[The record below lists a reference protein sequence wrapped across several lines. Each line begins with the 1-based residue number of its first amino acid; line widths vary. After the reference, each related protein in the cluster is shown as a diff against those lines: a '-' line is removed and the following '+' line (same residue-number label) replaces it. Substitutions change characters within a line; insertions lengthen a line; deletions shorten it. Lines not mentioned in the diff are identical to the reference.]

1 MKISN
6 RLGLHRRCLLITI
19 GMATLFLFGLCS
31 PCIGSDPESGD
42 APPREIPVDI
52 SLDAAAGPSGA
63 IPVSLIRQNDSFL
76 LYRGGQPY
84 FIKGVGGRRHMES
97 AAEAGANSIRTWG
110 PENAGTLLDRAQGC
124 GMTVTLG
131 IWLSHQPSDYLNN
144 AYRSS
149 ISRDIQHL
157 LDEYKNHPALLM
169 WSLGNEINLLDANTP
184 EAWQFVNRMARM
196 IKDQDPH
203 HPVITV
209 IAYDDITLNN
219 IARHAPDLDAVGI
232 NAYGALSGVRAM
244 IDRSAYDGPYI
255 ITEWGVDGHWEAE
268 KTTWGRPI
276 EPTSDEKADF
286 HLQRY
291 AQNILANSDKCL
303 GSYVFLWGQKQE
315 RTPTWY
321 SMFIED
327 LPGLDVPG
335 VSCPT
340 VDVMRFNWS
349 GDWPSNRAP
358 RVGRVTINEIE
369 AMGDVKLTP
378 GEPILARVAAT
389 DPENDGLS
397 YVWELME
404 EPTMLSIGGSHESRP
419 GALGSIVQG
428 ILPELNLLAPDR
440 TGEYRLFVY
449 VLDRNGHVGTANIPF
464 QVDLSQP
471 LEAGSEPPPSS
482 DDQPLSVVASKDG

>member
-6 RLGLHRRCLLITI
+6 RLGLHQRCLLIAI
-19 GMATLFLFGLCS
+19 GMATLFLFGLCP

-42 APPREIPVDI
+42 APPREIPVEN
-52 SLDAAAGPSGA
+52 SLDAAAGHAGA

-244 IDRSAYDGPYI
+244 IDSSAYDGPYI

-276 EPTSDEKADF
+276 EPTSNEKADF

-291 AQNILANSDKCL
+291 AQNILANGDKCL

-327 LPGLDVPG
+327 LPGLEIPV

-349 GDWPSNRAP
+349 GCWPSNRAP
-358 RVGRVTINEIE
+358 RVDRVTINEID
-369 AMGDVKLTP
+369 AAGDVRLTP

-404 EPTMLSIGGSHESRP
+404 EPLKLSIGGAQETRP
-419 GALGSIVQG
+419 GALGNIVQG
-428 ILPELNLLAPDR
+428 ILPELSLLAPDR

-464 QVDLSQP
+464 QVDLSRP
-471 LEAGSEPPPSS
+471 MEAGSEPSPSS
-482 DDQPLSVVASKDG
+482 DDLPLSVAASQDG

>member
-1 MKISN
+1 
-6 RLGLHRRCLLITI
+6 
-19 GMATLFLFGLCS
+19 
-31 PCIGSDPESGD
+31 
-42 APPREIPVDI
+42 
-52 SLDAAAGPSGA
+52 
-63 IPVSLIRQNDSFL
+63 
-76 LYRGGQPY
+76 
-84 FIKGVGGRRHMES
+84 
-97 AAEAGANSIRTWG
+97 
-110 PENAGTLLDRAQGC
+110 
-124 GMTVTLG
+124 MTVTLG
-131 IWLSHQPSDYLNN
+131 IWLSHQPSDYLDN

-196 IKDQDPH
+196 IKEQDPH

-209 IAYDDITLNN
+209 IAFDDVTLNN
-219 IARHAPDLDAVGI
+219 VARHAPDLDAVGI

-291 AQNILANSDKCL
+291 AQDILANSDKCL

-349 GDWPSNRAP
+349 GCWPSNRAP
-358 RVGRVTINEIE
+358 RVDRVTINEIE
-369 AMGDVKLTP
+369 AAGDVRLAP

-404 EPTMLSIGGSHESRP
+404 EPTVLSIGGSPESRP

-464 QVDLSQP
+464 QVDQSPARDVEHGQ
-471 LEAGSEPPPSS
+471 ASPS
-482 DDQPLSVVASKDG
+482 DG

>member
-6 RLGLHRRCLLITI
+6 RLGLHQRCLLVTI
-19 GMATLFLFGLCS
+19 GMATLFLFGVCS

-42 APPREIPVDI
+42 MPPREIPVTI
-52 SLDAAAGPSGA
+52 SLDAASGQAAA
-63 IPVSLIRQNDSFL
+63 IPVAITRQNDGYL

-97 AAEAGANSIRTWG
+97 AAEAGANSVRTWG
-110 PENAGTLLDRAQGC
+110 PGNAGPLLDRAQDC
-124 GMTVTLG
+124 GMTVMLG
-131 IWLSHQPSDYLNN
+131 IWLSHETSDYLDN
-144 AYRSS
+144 AYRSR
-149 ISRDIQHL
+149 IARDIQDL

-169 WSLGNEINLLDANTP
+169 WSLGNEINLLDANIP
-184 EAWQFVNRMARM
+184 EAWQFVNRMSRM

-203 HPVITV
+203 HPVISV

-244 IDRSAYDGPYI
+244 IDSSAYDGPYI

-276 EPTSDEKADF
+276 EPTSDEKADS

-335 VSCPT
+335 ASCPT
-340 VDVMRFNWS
+340 VDVMHFNWS
-349 GDWPSNRAP
+349 GCWPSNRAP

-369 AMGDVKLTP
+369 AAGGVRLAP
-378 GEPILARVAAT
+378 GEPILARVAAA
-389 DPENDGLS
+389 DPEDDGLS

-404 EPTMLSIGGSHESRP
+404 EPLILSIGGSQEPRP
-419 GALGSIVQG
+419 GVLGNVVQG
-428 ILPELNLLAPDR
+428 ILPELSLLAPDR

-449 VLDRNGHVGTANIPF
+449 VLDPNGHVGTANIPF
-464 QVDLSQP
+464 QVDRLQTQEINSGQT
-471 LEAGSEPPPSS
+471 EPS
-482 DDQPLSVVASKDG
+482 DS